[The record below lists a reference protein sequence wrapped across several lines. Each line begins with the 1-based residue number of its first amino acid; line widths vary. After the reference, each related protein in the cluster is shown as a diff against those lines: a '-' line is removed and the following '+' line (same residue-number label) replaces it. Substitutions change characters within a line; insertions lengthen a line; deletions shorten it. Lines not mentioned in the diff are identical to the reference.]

1 MTAQAPPAELPAR
14 SAIGLDIGGTK
25 IAGGVVTGDG
35 TVLDLIDVPTP
46 VTGDT
51 VETLEALRKV
61 IDSLRDRHPGVE
73 AVGAGAAGMVEWPS
87 GHIRWAPNNVYTE
100 LPLRRLLAQETGLP
114 AVVDNDANVAAWAEA
129 RHGAAAGYDHVAVL
143 TVGTGIGAG
152 VVLGGQLQRGHSGRG
167 GELGHIVLAPDGP
180 QCGCGNT
187 GCLEAMASGTALGR
201 AGREAAA
208 ADPGGILATLAG
220 GPDKVT
226 GQIVFAA
233 AQHGDRTARE
243 LFGQIGYWLG
253 IGIASVVNLLD
264 IELVVIGGGMVTAGD
279 LLLAPARESFGR
291 FLFGRARRP
300 LPQIVPARFG
310 PDAGVVGAAALA
322 LDHGGLH
329 HPALSH
335 ETAACGR
342 PGGRMSGPA
351 LPGRNRRARPPP
363 ALLTVAGPRDR
374 SLARCGGQRALLC
387 RNWVTDGVVWKQVSL
402 VPTAARWSSRS
413 SMTTPTC
420 VTACWPGCRR
430 RIPRSPPGSWPQ
442 PSRSSWR
449 GTPRRLAGRTWCCS
463 T

>member
-1 MTAQAPPAELPAR
+1 MTAQAPPAELSAR

-35 TVLDLIDVPTP
+35 TILDLIDVPTP

-61 IDSLRDRHPGVE
+61 IDSLRDRHPDVE
-73 AVGAGAAGMVEWPS
+73 AIGAGAAGMVEWPS

-100 LPLRRLLAQETGLP
+100 LPLRQLLAQETGLP

-152 VVLGGQLQRGHSGRG
+152 VVLGGQLQRGHSGLG
-167 GELGHIVLAPDGP
+167 GEIGHIVLAPDGP
-180 QCGCGNT
+180 RCGCGNT

-226 GQIVFAA
+226 GQIVFDA

-243 LFGQIGYWLG
+243 LFGQIGCWLG

-279 LLLAPARESFGR
+279 LLLAPAMESFGR

-329 HPALSH
+329 RSMPSY
-335 ETAACGR
+335 ERAACGR
-342 PGGRMSGPA
+342 LGGRMSGPA
-351 LPGRNRRARPPP
+351 LPGRNRRARPPADAAHRSRP
-363 ALLTVAGPRDR
+363 AGPFTCQMWWSARIVVPEQGDR
-374 SLARCGGQRALLC
+374 M
-387 RNWVTDGVVWKQVSL
+387 VWYGN
-402 VPTAARWSSRS
+402 RYR
-413 SMTTPTC
+413 
-420 VTACWPGCRR
+420 GRR
-430 RIPRSPPGSWPQ
+430 RRPGG
-442 PSRSSWR
+442 RLD
-449 GTPRRLAGRTWCCS
+449 RR
-463 T
+463 